1 MLGGGNP
8 FPMGGMT
15 PIQTAS
21 GQIQY
26 QMAGGFAGGNQMDL
40 LFNRKVVKPIRGGG
54 APAGNNDHN
63 RRGSSREASMGRSGR
78 PNAQMTFDQFM

>member
-54 APAGNNDHN
+54 VNPAGNDRD
-63 RRGSSREASMGRSGR
+63 RRGSSREASMGRNAR